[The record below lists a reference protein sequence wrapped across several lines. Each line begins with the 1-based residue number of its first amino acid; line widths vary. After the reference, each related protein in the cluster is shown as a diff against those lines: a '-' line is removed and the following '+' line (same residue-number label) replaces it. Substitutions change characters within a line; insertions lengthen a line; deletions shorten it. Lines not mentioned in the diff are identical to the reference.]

1 MNPSIDPRAG
11 GPLGGSPVPPRPTRP
26 ARHQSHYVRPPT
38 PEPPPP
44 AATGP
49 SRFAYDDVTRYLCAA
64 MHTDS
69 GLARKTVARIMDEP
83 RRAAASSPGL
93 DLACVLRHAL
103 AARRRQRRRDLAL
116 SLLLLILVVLIGL
129 LVAFS
134 STYEILPAAYA
145 VSLLVGCLTA
155 WAIVAVEI
163 FSTHYGVVS
172 RQLKRENFDPS
183 RAPRP
188 RNRGDAARIDAIEL
202 RDRGNVVMSS
212 HFAPFVGHGDI
223 YSTWSFALNTAR
235 PEKGKQIT
243 PFTIHD
249 LNEHI
254 SARVGA
260 LRLPGMEVAEV
271 LLMNGADLLFGID
284 GRTRSEVLRNPAG
297 PPGAHVSESLL
308 RELREVDTAR
318 ARPYLAIRVTGWGGE
333 LVSTLFLRCTVLP
346 HREIAFIEGSN
357 CLLSPV
363 NEKYRA
369 VDLIL
374 NSPTLRQWFS
384 LVGLAA
390 LRTPVLLICA
400 PFSLMGDLLAPFSRR
415 REQRRQARQ
424 IRLRTFNYG
433 AEFSVREAA
442 SSRLYYRYFQMLDRE
457 LYAQTVEH
465 RVLDSLVQ
473 FLEDHNID
481 SSELIQ
487 RQTTI
492 YNSGLFAG
500 RDISVTRS
508 NVQAGAGR
516 PQPVKSG

>member
-1 MNPSIDPRAG
+1 M
-11 GPLGGSPVPPRPTRP
+11 
-26 ARHQSHYVRPPT
+26 
-38 PEPPPP
+38 
-44 AATGP
+44 
-49 SRFAYDDVTRYLCAA
+49 
-64 MHTDS
+64 
-69 GLARKTVARIMDEP
+69 
-83 RRAAASSPGL
+83 
-93 DLACVLRHAL
+93 
-103 AARRRQRRRDLAL
+103 
-116 SLLLLILVVLIGL
+116 
-129 LVAFS
+129 
-134 STYEILPAAYA
+134 
-145 VSLLVGCLTA
+145 
-155 WAIVAVEI
+155 AVEI